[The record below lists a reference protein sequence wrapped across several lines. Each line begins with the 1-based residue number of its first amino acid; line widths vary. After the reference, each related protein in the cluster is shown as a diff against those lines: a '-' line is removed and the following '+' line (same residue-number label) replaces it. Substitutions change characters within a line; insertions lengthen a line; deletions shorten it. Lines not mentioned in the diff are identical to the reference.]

1 MDCKKTVIVKQFQLV
16 LSTDATRLMIYVLD
30 DRGCLWVR
38 MTNDKWERVLLP
50 EETL

>member
-1 MDCKKTVIVKQFQLV
+1 MEVKKTVVVKQFQVVLSVDMGSLV
-16 LSTDATRLMIYVLD
+16 LYVLG